1 MVLQSMHRTFGVG
14 SNSTGGIKKAEPH
27 DGQVYFK
34 THSVKTRIG
43 DTVIDK
49 RFLPPT
55 LAAWAQD
62 VENDDAPSFVIKDVL
77 PADNLILLSGQ
88 PKDAKKTWFAMLTAL
103 VAATGV
109 SLPSLKVIE
118 PVPVLYIYREGA
130 RRSTLNRF
138 KALAA
143 GHNLPPVDTIR
154 NLYFHHRGNFWLDQG
169 HWVGEVCDFIRLA
182 KIKVVYIDTF
192 AKSMQSDENSSRE
205 VGIAVQNAE
214 KMRDAGAT
222 VVLVHHL
229 KKGAHA
235 LSNGKSGTPE
245 PDKDLRGSSALAG
258 AYETHWAIRSYPQE
272 DSRKRVTQVF
282 IGGKE
287 AEWQAY
293 TYDWDFQTVL
303 ERGEKVLK
311 AVTLKMLPDGEMPFV
326 DSVESKSSEGA
337 WVL

>member
-1 MVLQSMHRTFGVG
+1 MVLQIMQRTIGVG
-14 SNSTGGIKKAEPH
+14 SNSTGGIIKAEPQSGH
-27 DGQVYFK
+27 VYFS
-34 THSVKTRIG
+34 TLSAKTRIG
-43 DTVIDK
+43 ATVSK
-49 RFLPPT
+49 ERFSPPN
-55 LAAWAQD
+55 LAEWAAD
-62 VENDDAPSFVIKDVL
+62 VENDDTPSFVIKDVL

-109 SLPSLKVIE
+109 SLPSLTVIE

-130 RRSTLNRF
+130 RRSTLQRF

-143 GHNLPPVDTIR
+143 GHNLPSVDTIT

-169 HWVGEVCDFIRLA
+169 HWVGDVCAFIKEHNIR
-182 KIKVVYIDTF
+182 VVYVDTF

-205 VGIAVQNAE
+205 VGVAVQNAE

-229 KKGAHA
+229 KKGAHS
-235 LSNGKSGTPE
+235 LSNGRSGTPE

-258 AYETHWAIRSYPQE
+258 AYETHWAIRSYPDE
-272 DSRKRVTQVF
+272 GSRKRTTQIF

-287 AEWQAY
+287 AEWQAFS
-293 TYDWDFQTVL
+293 YDWLFVSNEIKELQSVKLT
-303 ERGEKVLK
+303 
-311 AVTLKMLPDGEMPFV
+311 MLPDGDLPYV
-326 DSVESKSSEGA
+326 AGEGA
-337 WVL
+337 GPGANEGNWVL

>member
-1 MVLQSMHRTFGVG
+1 MQRTFGVG
-14 SNSTGGIKKAEPH
+14 SNTGAGITKNDPH
-27 DGQVYFK
+27 DGQAYFM
-34 THSVKTRIG
+34 THSVMTRIG
-43 DTVIDK
+43 DTVSEK
-49 RFLPPT
+49 MRFLPPT
-55 LAAWAQD
+55 LAAWAED
-62 VENDDAPSFVIKDVL
+62 VENDDSPSFVIKDVL

-109 SLPSLKVIE
+109 SLPSLSVIE

-130 RRSTLNRF
+130 RRSTLQRF

-143 GHNLPPVDTIR
+143 GHGLPAVGTIK
-154 NLYFHHRGNFWLDQG
+154 NLYFQHRGNFWLDQG
-169 HWVGEVCDFIRLA
+169 HWVGDVCEFIEQHN
-182 KIKVVYIDTF
+182 IKVVYIDTF

-205 VGIAVQNAE
+205 VGVAVHNAE

-235 LSNGKSGTPE
+235 LSNGRSGTPE

-258 AYETHWAIRSYPQE
+258 AYETHWAIRSYPSP
-272 DSRKRVTQVF
+272 DSKKRETQIF

-287 AEWQAY
+287 AEWTAF
-293 TYDWDFQTVL
+293 TYDWDFVTS
-303 ERGEKVLK
+303 EKDGEKVL
-311 AVTLKMLPDGEMPFV
+311 
-326 DSVESKSSEGA
+326 DSVRLDMKADGDLPFISSAESDSKGDGWA
-337 WVL
+337 V